1 MRNGI
6 YLALI
11 VFLGTFAYTVVGRVG
26 DTLEAGFAFLL
37 ASIAIGFLT
46 THFKKRTELLP
57 VQKVINV
64 VAIGIFA
71 LFGIAKG
78 LSLVS
83 MASIASLSSV
93 VGIMFFVSSLV
104 LVFSLTLFMREKV
117 YHIDEPTMA

>member
-37 ASIAIGFLT
+37 ASIAIGSLT

>member
-11 VFLGTFAYTVVGRVG
+11 VFLGTFAYTVVSRVG

-46 THFKKRTELLP
+46 THFKKKRELLP
-57 VQKVINV
+57 VQKVINF

-71 LFGIAKG
+71 LFGIMKG
-78 LSLVS
+78 ISLITL
-83 MASIASLSSV
+83 ASIVSLSTV
-93 VGIMFFVSSLV
+93 GGIMFLVSSLV
-104 LVFSLTLFMREKV
+104 LLYSLNLFVREKV
-117 YHIDEPTMA
+117 YHLDQAKMA